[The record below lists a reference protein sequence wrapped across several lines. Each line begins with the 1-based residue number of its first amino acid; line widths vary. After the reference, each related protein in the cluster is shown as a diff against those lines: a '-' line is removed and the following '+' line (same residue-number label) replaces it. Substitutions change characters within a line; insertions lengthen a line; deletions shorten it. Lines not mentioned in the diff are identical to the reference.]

1 VTPHPDDDAFKVC
14 LRIRKDTIR
23 RDVSGKCV
31 GEKVPIASEFSPR
44 VDAAD
49 DAALDPRYSGQRLSQ
64 SGVTIFSFEVDG
76 SYVALAMH
84 ARLLRT
90 ALRGSGLATTTAC
103 AVQHQTSD
111 PIMSRP
117 VGVL

>member
-84 ARLLRT
+84 EVAADGTTRIRPCDYNGM
-90 ALRGSGLATTTAC
+90 RGPTPNL
-103 AVQHQTSD
+103 
-111 PIMSRP
+111 
-117 VGVL
+117 